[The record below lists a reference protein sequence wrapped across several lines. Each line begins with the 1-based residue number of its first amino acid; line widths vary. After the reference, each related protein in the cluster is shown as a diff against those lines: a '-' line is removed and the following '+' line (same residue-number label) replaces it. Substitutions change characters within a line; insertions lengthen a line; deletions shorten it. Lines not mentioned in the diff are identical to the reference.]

1 MSRFLQVCD
10 NLVESSNKATRQAD
24 CFFVFLIKKFFLSAL
39 WGRWDLG
46 SPTRD

>member
-1 MSRFLQVCD
+1 M
-10 NLVESSNKATRQAD
+10 ESSNKATRQAD
-24 CFFVFLIKKFFLSAL
+24 CFFFVVVFLIKKIFLSAL